1 MARTARIGRIMT
13 MRPIFILPALLFGW
27 SDVLIQAAERSWT
40 NSSGKTIVATLVE
53 IAGDKAV
60 LQMAGKNFEVPVASL
75 SADDRKFI
83 DEWKKGDLA
92 DPSGDDSIKPNW
104 EGPWPALVS
113 VDIEQAIEVIKED
126 EAAKEYVYAS
136 PHYEFICDVK
146 LNTSVVKRFSLLF
159 EATNQV
165 CRELP
170 LGMVKP
176 FRKERHK
183 IHLFETREAYIAKG
197 GPPESAGV
205 YISRGGEG
213 DILVPLTS
221 LGVKKVGSNYSVD
234 YDKENTTL
242 SHEITHQL
250 TDYEYYAPGSRG
262 WFTEGFAEYIA
273 NSGYRSGKFDIDD
286 LGKLKARVTAYG
298 EDGNGGRALGEDIIA
313 PDLQQFFTQDYDSF
327 LANAQLSYGLSALIV
342 YYYCHMDGE
351 KDADNLKAFLKALKE
366 EKTPPQLF
374 EPLLAGRTWDE
385 MEAAITQGWRSR
397 GVRITFN

>member
-1 MARTARIGRIMT
+1 MT
-13 MRPIFILPALLFGW
+13 TRGSLFALILAALLP
-27 SDVLIQAAERSWT
+27 LPAAERSWT
-40 NSSGKTIVATLVE
+40 NSTGKTIVATLVE

-60 LQMAGKNFEVPVASL
+60 LQMAGKNFEVPIASL
-75 SADDRKFI
+75 SPDDQKFI
-83 DEWKKGDLA
+83 AEWKKSDMT
-92 DPSGDDSIKPNW
+92 DPSGDASIKPNW
-104 EGPWPALVS
+104 DGPWPATVS
-113 VDIEQAIEVIKED
+113 VDIDQPIEVLKED
-126 EAAKEYVYAS
+126 DAAKEYIYAS

-183 IHLFETREAYIAKG
+183 IHLFETREAYISKG
-197 GPPESAGV
+197 GPPDSAGV

-242 SHEITHQL
+242 SHEIAHQI
-250 TDYEYYAPGSRG
+250 TDYEYYAEGSRG
-262 WFTEGFAEYIA
+262 WFTEGMAEYIA
-273 NSGYRSGKFDIDD
+273 HSGYRSGKFNVGD
-286 LGKLKARVTAYG
+286 LEKVKAYVTAYG
-298 EDGNGGRALGEDIIA
+298 EDDTRGRALGEEFAA
-313 PDLQQFFTQDYDSF
+313 PDLQQFFMQDYDSF
-327 LANAQLSYGLSALIV
+327 TANGNLNYGLAALVV
-342 YYYCHMDGE
+342 YYFFHMDDK
-351 KDADNLKAFLKALKE
+351 KDAANLKAFLKALKE
-366 EKTPPQLF
+366 KKTAPEIF

-397 GVRITFN
+397 GVKINFN

>member
-1 MARTARIGRIMT
+1 MT
-13 MRPIFILPALLFGW
+13 MRLILIVPTIFFGW
-27 SDVLIQAAERSWT
+27 SSVLLQSADRSWT

-60 LQMAGKNFEVPVASL
+60 LQMGGKNFEVPVASL
-75 SADDRKFI
+75 SPEDRKFI
-83 DEWKKGDLA
+83 DEWKKGDLT
-92 DPSGDDSIKPNW
+92 DPSGDASLKPNW
-104 EGPWPALVS
+104 EDPWPALVS

-126 EAAKEYVYAS
+126 EAANEYVYAS

-183 IHLFETREAYIAKG
+183 IHLFETREAYVDKG

-262 WFTEGFAEYIA
+262 WFTEGLAEYIA

-327 LANAQLSYGLSALIV
+327 LSNAQLSYGLSALIV
-342 YYYCHMDGE
+342 YYYCHMDGD
-351 KDADNLKAFLKALKE
+351 KDAANLKAFLKALKE

>member
-1 MARTARIGRIMT
+1 MMKTSPT
-13 MRPIFILPALLFGW
+13 FFLALLLGGIAPT
-27 SDVLIQAAERSWT
+27 LHATERSWT
-40 NSSGKTIVATLVE
+40 NSAGKTIVATLVE

-75 SADDRKFI
+75 SAEDRKFI
-83 DEWKKGDLA
+83 EEWKKGDMT
-92 DPSGDDSIKPNW
+92 DPSGDASVKPNW
-104 EGPWPALVS
+104 DASWPALVS
-113 VDIEQAIEVIKED
+113 VDIDQTIEVIKED

-250 TDYEYYAPGSRG
+250 TDAEYYAAGSRG
-262 WFTEGFAEYIA
+262 WFTEGLAEYIA

-298 EDGNGGRALGEDIIA
+298 EDGNGGRALGEEIIA

-327 LANAQLSYGLSALIV
+327 LANAQLSYGLAALIV
-342 YYYCHMDGE
+342 YYYFHMDGE
-351 KDADNLKAFLKALKE
+351 KDAANIKAFLKALKE

-374 EPLLAGRTWDE
+374 EPLLAGRTWEE